1 MISFKGIATKA
12 SEDLTNVYVYP
23 NPVRPQ
29 YEGTVKIAGLINRA
43 NVKITDIA
51 GNLVFEAISE
61 GGTMEWDTTALENM
75 VASSIYDFISAQDE
89 WKLKLKKVMIIR

>member
-29 YEGTVKIAGLINRA
+29 YDTVKIAGLINRA
-43 NVKITDIA
+43 NVKITDMQVI
-51 GNLVFEAISE
+51 
-61 GGTMEWDTTALENM
+61 
-75 VASSIYDFISAQDE
+75 
-89 WKLKLKKVMIIR
+89 

>member
-29 YEGTVKIAGLINRA
+29 YEGTVKML
-43 NVKITDIA
+43 D
-51 GNLVFEAISE
+51 
-61 GGTMEWDTTALENM
+61 
-75 VASSIYDFISAQDE
+75 
-89 WKLKLKKVMIIR
+89 

>member
-29 YEGTVKIAGLINRA
+29 YEEGTVKML
-43 NVKITDIA
+43 D
-51 GNLVFEAISE
+51 
-61 GGTMEWDTTALENM
+61 
-75 VASSIYDFISAQDE
+75 
-89 WKLKLKKVMIIR
+89 